1 VLCQFRPVSAHVL
14 YIWSCLPNVCTA
26 TSPRPRPSSQ
36 VPPVLQLHWSYHSI
50 YVLKTGTEREFHQCP
65 ISDPLVHALTA
76 HPVFV
81 RPVPSHP
88 GLRLILSTTHD
99 FGRGSAGG
107 DGLTLTLSIT
117 HPKLTCRLPRGE
129 HRIFGRGGQPPPGP
143 EDAPRREE
151 GGRLHDGGRG
161 SAIHP
166 WGGGGS
172 GSGSGRADID
182 ICACQRYVVC
192 PDLLLG
198 EGGI

>member
-1 VLCQFRPVSAHVL
+1 MLCQFRPVSAHVL

-129 HRIFGRGGQPPPGP
+129 HRIFGRGGQPPPGLRM
-143 EDAPRREE
+143 PRGARR
-151 GGRLHDGGRG
+151 GGGTTARRRWGVC
-161 SAIHP
+161 HP
-166 WGGGGS
+166 TVGGGGS
-172 GSGSGRADID
+172 GRLMLIYARANDTSCALSLPVID
-182 ICACQRYVVC
+182 YA
-192 PDLLLG
+192 
-198 EGGI
+198 